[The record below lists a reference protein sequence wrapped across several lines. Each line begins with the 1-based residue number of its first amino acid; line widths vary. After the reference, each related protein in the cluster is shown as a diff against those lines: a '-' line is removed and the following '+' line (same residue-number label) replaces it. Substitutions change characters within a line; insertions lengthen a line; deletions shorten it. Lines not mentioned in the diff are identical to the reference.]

1 MGELEDYYVIRS
13 WVKYDDD
20 PLKIGRVKCNIP
32 GVIDAENT
40 KKEAIPWC
48 RPYRMHGYQ
57 TFSRPLVGELVWVLI
72 SKTNYNEFWWTYF
85 HETIDITQEFLN
97 EYYDHQP
104 DVFHARNCSKVVM
117 DTFDDLR
124 GYYTKVGDDFL
135 NLKMNRE
142 MKCAFNDC
150 RLMIQGNKTYCGGT
164 DALGSYEPTIMGLKC
179 QEMRTTMKG
188 EFEQLATKAA
198 ADPHTAPLAEHFGN
212 IATAL
217 GSSILTT
224 YLYVN

>member
-85 HETIDITQEFLN
+85 HETIDITQNFLN

-117 DTFDDLR
+117 STFDDIR
-124 GYYTKVGDDFL
+124 GYNTKVGEDYI
-135 NLKMNRE
+135 NLGMNRE
-142 MKCAFNDC
+142 MTISCNDC
-150 RLMIQGNKTYCGGT
+150 KMMVKGNKVFCGAGT
-164 DALGSYEPTIMGLKC
+164 SGYEPTIMGDKC

-188 EFEQLATKAA
+188 DFEQLAEKAA
-198 ADPHTAPLAEHFGN
+198 ADPHTQQLSVHFQN
-212 IATAL
+212 IANAL
-217 GSSILTT
+217 KSEIKTT
-224 YLYVN
+224 TLQVN

>member
-13 WVKYDDD
+13 TVKYDDD

-32 GVIDAENT
+32 GVIDADNT

-57 TFSRPLVGELVWVLI
+57 TFSRPIVGELVWVLI

-124 GYYTKVGDDFL
+124 GYYTKVGDDYL

-150 RLMIQGNKTYCGGT
+150 RLMIQGNKTYCGGGDDT
-164 DALGSYEPTIMGLKC
+164 GGYEPTVMGLKC
-179 QEMRTTMKG
+179 QEMRTNAG
-188 EFEQLATKAA
+188 EICKTLKEVSEK
-198 ADPHTAPLAEHFGN
+198 DPHTAPQAPFFEQLSKAFN
-212 IATAL
+212 A
-217 GSSILTT
+217 SILTT